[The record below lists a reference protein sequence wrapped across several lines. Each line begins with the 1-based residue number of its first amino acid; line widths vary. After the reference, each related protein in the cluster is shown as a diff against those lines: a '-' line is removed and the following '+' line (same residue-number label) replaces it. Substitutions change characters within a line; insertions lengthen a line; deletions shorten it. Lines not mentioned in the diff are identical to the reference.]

1 MDAWRS
7 RSHPHRILNLTQE
20 ISKALW
26 VYIPGGS
33 QGGVHSKYRQS
44 QKRKQYEGKMMA
56 ITKIIGKAVR
66 DHFRGGNFR
75 QPINQNEITC
85 TKMAKLLNENSL
97 CDFFFF
103 KRRKGS
109 VKTFPKIKLVSNKK
123 KKYSDSQYTYFWE
136 GMCNPENKGNFIFKN
151 LKNSFFY
158 KE

>member
-75 QPINQNEITC
+75 QPINQNEIAC
-85 TKMAKLLNENSL
+85 TKMAKMLNKNSL

-103 KRRKGS
+103 KMEKGVS
-109 VKTFPKIKLVSNKK
+109 ENLSKNKPCLQQEKKIFRFLVHILL
-123 KKYSDSQYTYFWE
+123 
-136 GMCNPENKGNFIFKN
+136 GGNVQP
-151 LKNSFFY
+151 
-158 KE
+158 